1 LTQPANKDEIT
12 LSELL
17 QILWQEKWLVIVI
30 TILAAGA
37 SVTYAL
43 VATEWFRAET
53 LLVPAEQNKGGLAD
67 GLGALGGLAGI
78 AGINLGNDNSAEPL
92 ATLKSAEFIG
102 AFIEQQNL
110 LPVLFADKWDA
121 KAKAWKGSDV
131 RKHPDLRDGVR
142 YFTRR
147 LLDVNEDTKTRLV
160 VVTVT
165 WTDAAVAARW
175 TNMLIERLNARMRD
189 RALREAERNIA
200 YLHEELAKANV
211 VALQETTTRLLESQ
225 MQKMM
230 VARGNSEYSFR
241 VVDRAQVPKWRSSP
255 KRVQVC
261 LLGTIG
267 GGLLAVFIAVARG
280 RRRRG
285 NS

>member
-1 LTQPANKDEIT
+1 
-12 LSELL
+12 
-17 QILWQEKWLVIVI
+17 
-30 TILAAGA
+30 
-37 SVTYAL
+37 
-43 VATEWFRAET
+43 
-53 LLVPAEQNKGGLAD
+53 
-67 GLGALGGLAGI
+67 
-78 AGINLGNDNSAEPL
+78 
-92 ATLKSAEFIG
+92 
-102 AFIEQQNL
+102 
-110 LPVLFADKWDA
+110 VLFADKWDA

-147 LLDVNEDTKTRLV
+147 LLEVNEDSKTRLV

-175 TNMLIERLNARMRD
+175 TNTLIERLNARMRD

-241 VVDRAQVPKWRSSP
+241 VVDRAQIPKWRSSP

-285 NS
+285 KA